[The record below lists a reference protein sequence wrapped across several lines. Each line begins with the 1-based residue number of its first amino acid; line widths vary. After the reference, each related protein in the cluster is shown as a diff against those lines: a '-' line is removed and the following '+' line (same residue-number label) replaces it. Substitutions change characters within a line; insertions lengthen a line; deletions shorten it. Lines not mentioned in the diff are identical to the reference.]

1 MQFEKRQVRLGDIRP
16 SAQNPREDFGDIG
29 ALARSIEATGGEP
42 LNPPVVV
49 ADGNVYRIVDGERR
63 YRALSS
69 IYGED
74 REVSALVAD
83 TMDEANE
90 LVAMLATDDKRQL
103 TEAERARGVQQMLV
117 LGIDEQ
123 RIERASRATA
133 GQIRA
138 ARKLRGRID
147 AGVQVTLEQLEAA
160 SSFDDEKDVEAVLA
174 AGEGWAGK
182 ADSIRRRNEREEAK
196 AEDYDAFGD
205 AGIPVVKE
213 KPEGFTYKDW
223 AHLGLV
229 AAKLEDKEYPAGT
242 VAVWNDRYW
251 DFFAPKGG
259 EDAEPEKTEEEIRA
273 EQEAAREKAAL
284 EELYRSQIGFV
295 ASGAFAMSKDLMMC
309 VRGGVP
315 TRPRCSWRWA
325 ATATPRTRSASVPY
339 ATSLLATSRRASPT
353 STRPAAGSWRRPRTW
368 PSSTIAGA
376 ATTRRR
382 GSTTM
387 TSSAPWAS
395 SPARRTCGSWRGC
408 RRAPRRRRRMSSE
421 DENYVTVTVKAR
433 GHECSILCREATVAT
448 VGADGEPGTSLHVG
462 TFDSKSIRV
471 LAEAALSELLSAGV
485 RAGIPMDAMRIEL
498 VYAAVHCGFP
508 EEEERSAICY
518 DLDIDMD
525 ESGRKDEKDE

>member
-16 SAQNPREDFGDIG
+16 SGQNPREDFGDIG

-74 REVSALVAD
+74 REVSALVAES
-83 TMDEANE
+83 MDEANE

-138 ARKLRGRID
+138 ARRLRGRID

-160 SSFDDEKDVEAVLA
+160 SAFEDEKDIEAVLA
-174 AGEGWAGK
+174 AGDGWAGK
-182 ADSIRRRNEREEAK
+182 ADGIRRRIEREEAK

-223 AHLGLV
+223 SHVGL
-229 AAKLEDKEYPAGT
+229 AAEKLEGKEFPAGT
-242 VAVWNDRYW
+242 VAVWGGSYW
-251 DFFAPKGG
+251 ELYGPKA
-259 EDAEPEKTEEEIRA
+259 AEPEKTEEEIRA
-273 EQEAAREKAAL
+273 EQEAAREKTAL
-284 EELYRSQIGFV
+284 EGLYRSLIRFV

-309 VRGGVP
+309 VRVGREDPPALLVAMGGDSNPENEERFGLVRDEFARNLKAC
-315 TRPRCSWRWA
+315 RPSEYEAGCWLMAAAKDMAQLNNRW
-325 ATATPRTRSASVPY
+325 
-339 ATSLLATSRRASPT
+339 
-353 STRPAAGSWRRPRTW
+353 G
-368 PSSTIAGA
+368 G
-376 ATTRRR
+376 
-382 GSTTM
+382 
-387 TSSAPWAS
+387 
-395 SPARRTCGSWRGC
+395 
-408 RRAPRRRRRMSSE
+408 
-421 DENYVTVTVKAR
+421 D
-433 GHECSILCREATVAT
+433 
-448 VGADGEPGTSLHVG
+448 D
-462 TFDSKSIRV
+462 
-471 LAEAALSELLSAGV
+471 AEAWLDHYDVFCSAGFDP
-485 RAGIPMDAMRIEL
+485 G
-498 VYAAVHCGFP
+498 
-508 EEEERSAICY
+508 EEDVWLMERVQASFK
-518 DLDIDMD
+518 
-525 ESGRKDEKDE
+525 EEKDE

>member
-16 SAQNPREDFGDIG
+16 SEQNPREDFGDIG

-103 TEAERARGVQQMLV
+103 TEAERARGVQRMLV
-117 LGIDEQ
+117 LGVDEQ

-138 ARKLRGRID
+138 ARKLRGSIEGR
-147 AGVQVTLEQLEAA
+147 QVTLDQLEAA
-160 SSFDDEKDVEAVLA
+160 SAFDDERDIEAVLA

-182 ADSIRRRNEREEAK
+182 ADQIRRRNEREEAK

-205 AGIPVVKE
+205 AGHPGG
-213 KPEGFTYKDW
+213 EG
-223 AHLGLV
+223 AARRVHLQGL
-229 AAKLEDKEYPAGT
+229 GT
-242 VAVWNDRYW
+242 PRPRCREARGQGVPRWHRAVWNDRYW

-273 EQEAAREKAAL
+273 EQEAAREDAAL
-284 EELYRSQIGFV
+284 KGLYRSLIGFV

-309 VRGGVP
+309 VRVGREDPPALLVAMGGDSHPENEGRFGAVRDEFARNLKAC
-315 TRPRCSWRWA
+315 RPNEYEAGCWLMAAAKDMAQLNNRWGGDDAEAWLDHYDVFCS
-325 ATATPRTRSASVPY
+325 
-339 ATSLLATSRRASPT
+339 
-353 STRPAAGSWRRPRTW
+353 AGF
-368 PSSTIAGA
+368 
-376 ATTRRR
+376 
-382 GSTTM
+382 
-387 TSSAPWAS
+387 
-395 SPARRTCGSWRGC
+395 
-408 RRAPRRRRRMSSE
+408 
-421 DENYVTVTVKAR
+421 
-433 GHECSILCREATVAT
+433 
-448 VGADGEPGTSLHVG
+448 EPGEEDVWLME
-462 TFDSKSIRV
+462 RV
-471 LAEAALSELLSAGV
+471 QES
-485 RAGIPMDAMRIEL
+485 
-498 VYAAVHCGFP
+498 FK
-508 EEEERSAICY
+508 EEK
-518 DLDIDMD
+518 
-525 ESGRKDEKDE
+525 KDE

>member
-16 SAQNPREDFGDIG
+16 SEQNPREDFGDIG

-69 IYGED
+69 LYGED

-160 SSFDDEKDVEAVLA
+160 SAFDDEKDVEAVLA
-174 AGEGWAGK
+174 AGDGWAGK

-213 KPEGFTYKDW
+213 RPEGFNYTDW
-223 AHLGLV
+223 VNVGL
-229 AAKLEDKEYPAGT
+229 AAEKLEGKEFAAGT
-242 VAVWNDRYW
+242 VAVWKGSYW
-251 DFFAPKGG
+251 DLYEPDDGSGAG
-259 EDAEPEKTEEEIRA
+259 PEKTEEEIRS
-273 EQEAAREKAAL
+273 EQEAAREDEAL
-284 EELYRSQIGFV
+284 RDLYRRMVGFV
-295 ASGAFAMSKDLMMC
+295 ASGAFGMPEELKGLVHEARAKPVVAFDAMGGGGTEAGERVREEFMERLGASRPSEFEAGLRLMSVARDM
-309 VRGGVP
+309 VRLNSSYSGDDAGE
-315 TRPRCSWRWA
+315 WLGHWKLF
-325 ATATPRTRSASVPY
+325 RSA
-339 ATSLLATSRRASPT
+339 
-353 STRPAAGSWRRPRTW
+353 GF
-368 PSSTIAGA
+368 
-376 ATTRRR
+376 
-382 GSTTM
+382 
-387 TSSAPWAS
+387 
-395 SPARRTCGSWRGC
+395 
-408 RRAPRRRRRMSSE
+408 
-421 DENYVTVTVKAR
+421 
-433 GHECSILCREATVAT
+433 
-448 VGADGEPGTSLHVG
+448 EPGGDDEWLMA
-462 TFDSKSIRV
+462 RV
-471 LAEAALSELLSAGV
+471 QASVDADDEA
-485 RAGIPMDAMRIEL
+485 
-498 VYAAVHCGFP
+498 
-508 EEEERSAICY
+508 
-518 DLDIDMD
+518 
-525 ESGRKDEKDE
+525 

>member
-1 MQFEKRQVRLGDIRP
+1 MQFEKRAVRLGDIRP
-16 SAQNPREDFGDIG
+16 SEQNPREDFGDIG

-117 LGIDEQ
+117 LGVDEQ

-160 SSFDDEKDVEAVLA
+160 SAFDDEKDVEAVLA

-182 ADSIRRRNEREEAK
+182 ADQIRRRNEREEAK

-213 KPEGFTYKDW
+213 KPEGFAYADW
-223 AHLGLV
+223 ANCG
-229 AAKLEDKEYPAGT
+229 AAAANLEAKEFAAGT
-242 VAVWNDRYW
+242 VAVWKGSYW
-251 DFFAPKGG
+251 DLFAPKGG
-259 EDAEPEKTEEEIRA
+259 DDAEPEKTEDEIRA

-284 EELYRSQIGFV
+284 EELYRSLIGFIT
-295 ASGAFAMSKDLMMC
+295 SGAFTMPDDLKRL
-309 VRGGVP
+309 VRENRVEPVVVADAIGGD
-315 TRPRCSWRWA
+315 
-325 ATATPRTRSASVPY
+325 
-339 ATSLLATSRRASPT
+339 
-353 STRPAAGSWRRPRTW
+353 
-368 PSSTIAGA
+368 PSFETDKRI
-376 ATTRRR
+376 
-382 GSTTM
+382 
-387 TSSAPWAS
+387 
-395 SPARRTCGSWRGC
+395 
-408 RRAPRRRRRMSSE
+408 
-421 DENYVTVTVKAR
+421 
-433 GHECSILCREATVAT
+433 
-448 VGADGEPGTSLHVG
+448 
-462 TFDSKSIRV
+462 
-471 LAEAALSELLSAGV
+471 AGV
-485 RAGIPMDAMRIEL
+485 REEFMARLGTSGPSEYEAGFRLMAAARDMVRLNSSYSGDDAEGWL
-498 VYAAVHCGFP
+498 EHWEVF
-508 EEEERSAICY
+508 RSAGFEPGG
-518 DLDIDMD
+518 DD
-525 ESGRKDEKDE
+525 EWLMERVQASAKEEEKDE

>member
-16 SAQNPREDFGDIG
+16 SGQNPREDFGDIG

-117 LGIDEQ
+117 LGVDEQ

-147 AGVQVTLEQLEAA
+147 AGAQVTLDQLEAA
-160 SSFDDEKDVEAVLA
+160 SAFDDERDVEAVLA

-182 ADSIRRRNEREEAK
+182 ADSIRRRNERKEAK

-213 KPEGFTYKDW
+213 QPEGFTYKDW
-223 AHLGLV
+223 SHVGLV
-229 AAKLEDKEYPAGT
+229 ASKLEGKEFPAGT
-242 VAVWNDRYW
+242 VAVWRGSCWELYG
-251 DFFAPKGG
+251 PK
-259 EDAEPEKTEEEIRA
+259 DVEPEKTEEEIRA

-284 EELYRSQIGFV
+284 EELYRSLIGFV
-295 ASGAFAMSKDLMMC
+295 ASGAFTMSKDLMMKARADRADPAGRPEYMGGGTLAEDKERFGA
-309 VRGGVP
+309 VRDEFARNVKAC
-315 TRPRCSWRWA
+315 RPSEYEAGYWLMEAADDMACLNKSWGDDAEEWLDHYDVFCSAGYEPGEEDVWLMERVQE
-325 ATATPRTRSASVPY
+325 SAEE
-339 ATSLLATSRRASPT
+339 
-353 STRPAAGSWRRPRTW
+353 
-368 PSSTIAGA
+368 
-376 ATTRRR
+376 
-382 GSTTM
+382 
-387 TSSAPWAS
+387 
-395 SPARRTCGSWRGC
+395 
-408 RRAPRRRRRMSSE
+408 E
-421 DENYVTVTVKAR
+421 DE
-433 GHECSILCREATVAT
+433 
-448 VGADGEPGTSLHVG
+448 D
-462 TFDSKSIRV
+462 
-471 LAEAALSELLSAGV
+471 
-485 RAGIPMDAMRIEL
+485 
-498 VYAAVHCGFP
+498 
-508 EEEERSAICY
+508 
-518 DLDIDMD
+518 D
-525 ESGRKDEKDE
+525 E

>member
-16 SAQNPREDFGDIG
+16 SEQNPREDFGDIG

-117 LGIDEQ
+117 LGVDEQ

-160 SSFDDEKDVEAVLA
+160 SAFDDEKDVEAVLA
-174 AGEGWAGK
+174 AGDGWAGK
-182 ADSIRRRNEREEAK
+182 ADSIRRRIEREEAK

-213 KPEGFTYKDW
+213 QPEGFNYTDW
-223 AHLGLV
+223 VNVGL
-229 AAKLEDKEYPAGT
+229 AARKLEGKEFAAGT
-242 VAVWNDRYW
+242 VAVWKGSYW
-251 DFFAPKGG
+251 DLYEPDDGSG
-259 EDAEPEKTEEEIRA
+259 SEPEKTEEEIRA
-273 EQEAAREKAAL
+273 EQEAEREEVAL
-284 EELYRSQIGFV
+284 RDLYRRMVCFIT
-295 ASGAFAMSKDLMMC
+295 SGAFTMHDDLKRIVC
-309 VRGGVP
+309 EARVQPVVVADAIGGDPSFETDKRIASVREEFMVRLGTSGP
-315 TRPRCSWRWA
+315 SEYEAGFRLMA
-325 ATATPRTRSASVPY
+325 AARDMVRLNSSYSGDDAEGWLEHWELFRSAGFEPGGDDEW
-339 ATSLLATSRRASPT
+339 LLARVQE
-353 STRPAAGSWRRPRTW
+353 
-368 PSSTIAGA
+368 
-376 ATTRRR
+376 
-382 GSTTM
+382 
-387 TSSAPWAS
+387 SA
-395 SPARRTCGSWRGC
+395 
-408 RRAPRRRRRMSSE
+408 
-421 DENYVTVTVKAR
+421 K
-433 GHECSILCREATVAT
+433 
-448 VGADGEPGTSLHVG
+448 
-462 TFDSKSIRV
+462 
-471 LAEAALSELLSAGV
+471 
-485 RAGIPMDAMRIEL
+485 
-498 VYAAVHCGFP
+498 
-508 EEEERSAICY
+508 EE
-518 DLDIDMD
+518 
-525 ESGRKDEKDE
+525 EKDE

>member
-1 MQFEKRQVRLGDIRP
+1 MQFEKRAVRLGDIRP
-16 SAQNPREDFGDIG
+16 SEQNPREDFGDIG

-117 LGIDEQ
+117 LGVDEQ

-138 ARKLRGRID
+138 ARRLRGSIEGR
-147 AGVQVTLEQLEAA
+147 QVTLDQLEAA
-160 SSFDDEKDVEAVLA
+160 SAFDDEKDIEAVLA
-174 AGEGWAGK
+174 AGDGWAGK
-182 ADSIRRRNEREEAK
+182 ADSIRRRVEREEAK

-213 KPEGFTYKDW
+213 QPEGFTYKDW

-273 EQEAAREKAAL
+273 EQEAAREDAAL
-284 EELYRSQIGFV
+284 KDLYRRMVDFV
-295 ASGAFAMSKDLMMC
+295 LHEAPG
-309 VRGGVP
+309 
-315 TRPRCSWRWA
+315 
-325 ATATPRTRSASVPY
+325 RTRELEDAVRADRMKPVFYVDDLLDDGGDYDSAE
-339 ATSLLATSRRASPT
+339 
-353 STRPAAGSWRRPRTW
+353 AAVMEAFYGRC
-368 PSSTIAGA
+368 G
-376 ATTRRR
+376 
-382 GSTTM
+382 
-387 TSSAPWAS
+387 AS
-395 SPARRTCGSWRGC
+395 SPSAYEIGAWWLGTARSMRMLNSSWRGDDADGWLEHWEIV
-408 RRAPRRRRRMSSE
+408 RAAGFTPSAE
-421 DENYVTVTVKAR
+421 DEWLKAR
-433 GHECSILCREATVAT
+433 VQA
-448 VGADGEPGTSLHVG
+448 
-462 TFDSKSIRV
+462 
-471 LAEAALSELLSAGV
+471 SAK
-485 RAGIPMDAMRIEL
+485 E
-498 VYAAVHCGFP
+498 
-508 EEEERSAICY
+508 
-518 DLDIDMD
+518 
-525 ESGRKDEKDE
+525 EKDE

>member
-16 SAQNPREDFGDIG
+16 SEQNPREDFGDIG

-160 SSFDDEKDVEAVLA
+160 SAFDDEKDVEAVLA
-174 AGEGWAGK
+174 AGDGWAGK
-182 ADSIRRRNEREEAK
+182 ADQIRRRVEREEAK

-213 KPEGFTYKDW
+213 RPEGSNYVDW
-223 AHLGLV
+223 IALGGA
-229 AAKLEDKEYPAGT
+229 AAKLERNELALHPGA
-242 VAVWNDRYW
+242 VAVAEGGYW
-251 DFFAPKGG
+251 YLYEPGDGSG
-259 EDAEPEKTEEEIRA
+259 AEPEKTEEEIRA
-273 EQEAAREKAAL
+273 EQEAEREETAL
-284 EELYRSQIGFV
+284 KDLYRRMVGFIT
-295 ASGAFAMSKDLMMC
+295 SGAFTMHDDLKRI
-309 VRGGVP
+309 VREARVEPVVVADAIGGDPSFETDKRIAVAREEFM
-315 TRPRCSWRWA
+315 TRLGTSSPSEYEAGFRLMA
-325 ATATPRTRSASVPY
+325 AARDMVRLNSSYSGDDAEGWLEHWELFRSA
-339 ATSLLATSRRASPT
+339 
-353 STRPAAGSWRRPRTW
+353 GF
-368 PSSTIAGA
+368 
-376 ATTRRR
+376 
-382 GSTTM
+382 
-387 TSSAPWAS
+387 
-395 SPARRTCGSWRGC
+395 
-408 RRAPRRRRRMSSE
+408 
-421 DENYVTVTVKAR
+421 
-433 GHECSILCREATVAT
+433 
-448 VGADGEPGTSLHVG
+448 EPGEEDVWLME
-462 TFDSKSIRV
+462 RV
-471 LAEAALSELLSAGV
+471 QASAK
-485 RAGIPMDAMRIEL
+485 
-498 VYAAVHCGFP
+498 
-508 EEEERSAICY
+508 EE
-518 DLDIDMD
+518 
-525 ESGRKDEKDE
+525 EKDE

>member
-1 MQFEKRQVRLGDIRP
+1 MQFDKRQVRLGDIRP
-16 SAQNPREDFGDIG
+16 SEQNPREDFGDIG

-117 LGIDEQ
+117 LGVDEQ

-160 SSFDDEKDVEAVLA
+160 SAFDDEKDVEAVLA

-182 ADSIRRRNEREEAK
+182 ADSIRRRVEREEAK

-213 KPEGFTYKDW
+213 KPEGFVYTSW
-223 AHLGLV
+223 ANFGD
-229 AAKLEDKEYPAGT
+229 AAKKLEGKDVTGF
-242 VAVWNDRYW
+242 VAVMADRYW
-251 DFFAPKGG
+251 ELYKPDDRSG
-259 EDAEPEKTEEEIRA
+259 AEPEKTEEEIRA
-273 EQEAAREKAAL
+273 EQEAEREKTAL
-284 EELYRSQIGFV
+284 EGLYRSLVGFV

-309 VRGGVP
+309 VRVGREDP
-315 TRPRCSWRWA
+315 PA
-325 ATATPRTRSASVPY
+325 
-339 ATSLLATSRRASPT
+339 LLAAMGGDSNPENEGRFGAVRDEFARNLKACKPNEYEAGCWLM
-353 STRPAAGSWRRPRTW
+353 AAAKDMAQLNNRWGGDDAEAWLDHYDVFCS
-368 PSSTIAGA
+368 AGF
-376 ATTRRR
+376 
-382 GSTTM
+382 
-387 TSSAPWAS
+387 
-395 SPARRTCGSWRGC
+395 
-408 RRAPRRRRRMSSE
+408 
-421 DENYVTVTVKAR
+421 
-433 GHECSILCREATVAT
+433 
-448 VGADGEPGTSLHVG
+448 EPGEEDVWLME
-462 TFDSKSIRV
+462 RV
-471 LAEAALSELLSAGV
+471 QASFKE
-485 RAGIPMDAMRIEL
+485 
-498 VYAAVHCGFP
+498 
-508 EEEERSAICY
+508 
-518 DLDIDMD
+518 
-525 ESGRKDEKDE
+525 EKDK